1 MVRCALA
8 ILFYALVSNISFAFE
23 IENYDDKDVNVTFI
37 KRNNATSKQVKKNAI
52 KKKTNLKNNTSK
64 VRSAVVNENIG
75 GKKQSTK
82 KVSSAKKITASATG
96 NIDSSMAKSLLK
108 KKSNISVARDILS
121 NSSSQSFVVDS
132 ELCSYVE
139 RNDVVSLKR
148 KLSSMKYAY
157 KYVNGRCKNN
167 TSLLLLSIEK
177 NNYLSA
183 RLLIEKG
190 ADPNIQ
196 DDAGVSPL
204 HWIAR
209 NNEQDYN
216 KILDL
221 IMNISGVKLNLR
233 DIEGYT
239 PLMRAVE
246 FGREDVVA
254 KLVNNGA
261 NLDIKNNYDENAMSI
276 IKKKIE
282 VNKEQNKN
290 NSDSVNDDNERILK
304 LLEND
309 EQR

>member
-1 MVRCALA
+1 MVRCTLA

-82 KVSSAKKITASATG
+82 KVSSAKKITASVTG

-121 NSSSQSFVVDS
+121 NSSQSFVVDS

-221 IMNISGVKLNLR
+221 IMNISGVK
-233 DIEGYT
+233 
-239 PLMRAVE
+239 
-246 FGREDVVA
+246 
-254 KLVNNGA
+254 
-261 NLDIKNNYDENAMSI
+261 
-276 IKKKIE
+276 
-282 VNKEQNKN
+282 
-290 NSDSVNDDNERILK
+290 
-304 LLEND
+304 
-309 EQR
+309 

>member
-82 KVSSAKKITASATG
+82 KVSSAKKITASVTG

-121 NSSSQSFVVDS
+121 NSSQSFVVDS

-276 IKKKIE
+276 IKKKIA

-290 NSDSVNDDNERILK
+290 NQDSVNDDNERILK